1 MTTVP
6 PEAERLLE
14 NEPVMAHF
22 ATCVDGRP
30 HAAPVWFRYEDD
42 TVEIVTTGRKLENV
56 RENPKVAL
64 SIQADDDGDTRWMVT
79 LLGTASV
86 VEDETET
93 DEARR
98 RINEKY
104 GAPSDAYEENRL
116 VRIDV
121 GTASYQTY

>member
-1 MTTVP
+1 
-6 PEAERLLE
+6 
-14 NEPVMAHF
+14 MAHF
-22 ATCVDGRP
+22 ATCADGRP

-42 TVEIVTTGRKLENV
+42 LVEIVTTGRKLENV

-79 LLGTASV
+79 LLGTATI
-86 VEDETET
+86 VEDEDET

-104 GAPSDAYEENRL
+104 GALSDAYEENEL